1 MIRFFCD
8 CCGKKFGIAEHL
20 AGRQG
25 LCPDCG
31 TMYTVP
37 AESQSAPFAG
47 GSSPRAAAPALRE
60 VEAPDTQAIEAPQE
74 ADENSSARRVEESP
88 EWGAAEEPA
97 ESPPER
103 PAPPPARPAPMKRPG
118 THVIRDLPTSAP
130 RSAETTVLP
139 GVPTTPPRRGPSS
152 VSPAAQPEESAADGK
167 AAPPSARPPQ
177 RRPSSALRRA
187 VGPADSGARAPAT
200 ARATEPAKRGGSG
213 RAVVA
218 VLVVCLIGAFGYIW
232 KIGGFGPG
240 KDAEPSRA
248 GDHAS
253 ESPKTAAAGTGET
266 AEPSPPTPPPTEP
279 PKEDPTPPAP
289 PPTEP
294 PKEDPAPP
302 TPPPT
307 EPPKEDP
314 TPPTPPPTEPPKED
328 PTPPA
333 PPPTEPPKED
343 PTPPTPPPT
352 EPPKEDPTPPTPPPT
367 EPPKEDPTPP
377 TPPPTEPPKEDP
389 IPPPISLT
397 DPPKEDPP
405 PPSPP
410 PTEPPKEDPVPPKAT
425 EPPPPPEDVAAAV
438 KKAQER
444 LTAAR
449 NVQDESQQRH
459 ALDPVESFLKA
470 RAVTQFLGKLL
481 LASQEMPAVRQRAA
495 ELLGDG
501 GQTDAVA
508 ILERGIKA
516 AHDLDKVARAAIA
529 ALGRIDDPGSP
540 RKLDALIR
548 SRLVPAEEELD
559 NAYALDAVLALGKV
573 KRFRNIETLM
583 ALYLTLAQLYP
594 GEVKGQTEEDRR
606 KEEWR
611 QMLEDATRSALHEI
625 TDQTLGSYQEW
636 ADWWQANRGNYK

>member
-1 MIRFFCD
+1 M
-8 CCGKKFGIAEHL
+8 
-20 AGRQG
+20 
-25 LCPDCG
+25 
-31 TMYTVP
+31 
-37 AESQSAPFAG
+37 
-47 GSSPRAAAPALRE
+47 
-60 VEAPDTQAIEAPQE
+60 
-74 ADENSSARRVEESP
+74 
-88 EWGAAEEPA
+88 
-97 ESPPER
+97 
-103 PAPPPARPAPMKRPG
+103 
-118 THVIRDLPTSAP
+118 
-130 RSAETTVLP
+130 
-139 GVPTTPPRRGPSS
+139 
-152 VSPAAQPEESAADGK
+152 
-167 AAPPSARPPQ
+167 
-177 RRPSSALRRA
+177 
-187 VGPADSGARAPAT
+187 
-200 ARATEPAKRGGSG
+200 
-213 RAVVA
+213 
-218 VLVVCLIGAFGYIW
+218 
-232 KIGGFGPG
+232 
-240 KDAEPSRA
+240 
-248 GDHAS
+248 
-253 ESPKTAAAGTGET
+253 
-266 AEPSPPTPPPTEP
+266 
-279 PKEDPTPPAP
+279 
-289 PPTEP
+289 
-294 PKEDPAPP
+294 
-302 TPPPT
+302 
-307 EPPKEDP
+307 
-314 TPPTPPPTEPPKED
+314 
-328 PTPPA
+328 
-333 PPPTEPPKED
+333 
-343 PTPPTPPPT
+343 
-352 EPPKEDPTPPTPPPT
+352 
-367 EPPKEDPTPP
+367 
-377 TPPPTEPPKEDP
+377 
-389 IPPPISLT
+389 
-397 DPPKEDPP
+397 
-405 PPSPP
+405 
-410 PTEPPKEDPVPPKAT
+410 PPKAT